1 MPRIVDLGVTQYL
14 WIPGENG
21 IANEL
26 MPDLS
31 ELTATGVKNI
41 SSQVVTTTTLDVE
54 ASDTVNERSVTDV
67 ANVVTPTVGN
77 YAGSLVLF
85 RDYENGE
92 PTANDP
98 LAVIGSSV
106 GVIGWIAKRVG
117 KPAAQAAAEGDE
129 YDVYLVMI
137 DNPQTTGGQG
147 EGFLKATFPLLQ
159 QGRFKKGAKVT
170 AAAGGAGS

>member
-1 MPRIVDLGVTQYL
+1 MARIVDLGVTQYL

-26 MPDLS
+26 APTVA

-41 SSQVVTTTTLDVE
+41 SSQVVTTTTLDAA
-54 ASDTVNERSVTDV
+54 ASDTVNERAVTDV

-77 YAGSLVLF
+77 YEGSLVLF
-85 RDYENGE
+85 RDYTDGK

-98 LAVIGSSV
+98 LTVIGDSV
-106 GVIGWIAKRVG
+106 GVVGWVAKRVG
-117 KPAAQAAAEGDE
+117 KPASTEPGPDDQ
-129 YDVYLVMI
+129 YDLYLVMI

-147 EGFLKATFPLLQ
+147 EGYLKATFPLLQ
-159 QGRFKKGAKVT
+159 QGRFKKGAVVT
-170 AAAGGAGS
+170 GAASGS